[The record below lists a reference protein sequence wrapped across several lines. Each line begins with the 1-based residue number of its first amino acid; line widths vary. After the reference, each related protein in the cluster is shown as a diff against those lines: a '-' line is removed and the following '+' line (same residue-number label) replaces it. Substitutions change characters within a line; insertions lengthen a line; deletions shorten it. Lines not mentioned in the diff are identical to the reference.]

1 MITWFTKR
9 RTKSIPDAWQTFE
22 LGRVVCRWTH
32 PDGKQ
37 RVYLIA
43 RHDGGFA
50 CGSEYYSDDEFEH
63 CWVRQGSEG
72 SFYGSEEIAAREIHG
87 SFPWSRDVIREDRP
101 DDLPV
106 A

>member
-9 RTKSIPDAWQTFE
+9 RTKGIPNTWQTFE
-22 LGRVVCRWTH
+22 IGRVACRWTH
-32 PDGKQ
+32 PNGKQ

-43 RHDGGFA
+43 RHDEGFA

-63 CWVRQGSEG
+63 CWIRQGSEG
-72 SFYGSEEIAAREIHG
+72 GFYGSEEIAAREIHG
-87 SFPWSRDVIREDRP
+87 LFPWSREVIREERP